1 MYKRQTY
8 GAAKSALESYTMS
21 AALELGRR
29 GVTANMIHPP
39 ITDTGWV
46 NDNVREFAATSSDHF
61 HVAEPGEVAEVIAW
75 LCTDAARM
83 VTSNIIRMR

>member
-1 MYKRQTY
+1 
-8 GAAKSALESYTMS
+8 
-21 AALELGRR
+21 
-29 GVTANMIHPP
+29 MIHPP